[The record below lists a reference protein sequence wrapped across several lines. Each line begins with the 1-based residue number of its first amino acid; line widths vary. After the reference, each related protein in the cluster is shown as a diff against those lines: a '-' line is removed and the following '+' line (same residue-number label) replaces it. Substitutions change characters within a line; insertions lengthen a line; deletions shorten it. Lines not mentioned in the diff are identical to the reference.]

1 MGGVKTNYLNR
12 LDSIWHWISSNES
25 STQQST
31 LLCFVK
37 CFVQPS
43 IDLLSTCYDLNN
55 NFIFIITQKGMFFLF
70 PFSPLL
76 YQNLFYEKW
85 FFSAATT
92 IDGSSFFYSYPVT
105 FSIELKLKLFSSKWW
120 MRIIIEMNRLERTE
134 LHFKGREKRCWKMN
148 RIEFSSISFIWC
160 KCNETFLWSIQCYY
174 LQFQLFF
181 EMD

>member
-1 MGGVKTNYLNR
+1 LGGVKTNYSNR

-37 CFVQPS
+37 CFFQPS

-55 NFIFIITQKGMFFLF
+55 NFIFIIAQKGMFFLF

-76 YQNLFYEKW
+76 YRNLFYEKW
-85 FFSAATT
+85 FFCCYNYRW
-92 IDGSSFFYSYPVT
+92 FFFLYSYPVT
-105 FSIELKLKLFSSKWW
+105 FSTELKLKLCSSEWW
-120 MRIIIEMNRLERTE
+120 MRIIIEMNRLE
-134 LHFKGREKRCWKMN
+134 LHFKGRAQRCWKMN
-148 RIEFSSISFIWC
+148 RIEFSSINFIWC

-174 LQFQLFF
+174 LPFQLFF
-181 EMD
+181 KMD